1 MILFLISVILILLL
15 IFLYDVDF
23 FDASDNWADVFLTVW
38 LIVDVVL
45 AMMLGAFSETDLM
58 EEVVDS
64 RMDFVLDKL
73 AANNRLDVT
82 VDIDGK
88 LLLLSLLFDDVDDV
102 DDDSS
107 CALVWN
113 MLQFSNCKLRKPKGR
128 LVGCWFVVYS

>member
-73 AANNRLDVT
+73 AANNRLDFT

-88 LLLLSLLFDDVDDV
+88 
-102 DDDSS
+102 
-107 CALVWN
+107 
-113 MLQFSNCKLRKPKGR
+113 
-128 LVGCWFVVYS
+128 

>member
-1 MILFLISVILILLL
+1 MAKGVENILVM
-15 IFLYDVDF
+15 F
-23 FDASDNWADVFLTVW
+23 FSNTINKTRWNRA
-38 LIVDVVL
+38 
-45 AMMLGAFSETDLM
+45 

-73 AANNRLDVT
+73 AASNRLDVT

-128 LVGCWFVVYS
+128 LVGWLLVYSLLVIVPSSRNNEDFTTVAR